1 MCIIE
6 SDPDE
11 TRKEKL
17 MTKRVG
23 ILTAGSD
30 CPGLNAAIR
39 GFGKAARNTYNMTL
53 VGFRDGF
60 RGLMANN
67 TIDLEGDALSNV
79 LTAGGTILGTSRDM
93 PFEVEEGG
101 KSVDMTA
108 QAVQVYRK
116 QKLHALV
123 CIGGR
128 ETQKAAFYL
137 EKAGVNVITLPKSAD
152 NDVALTDTTIGFD
165 TARDTAA
172 EAIDRLHSTANSNHR
187 IIVVEIM
194 GREVG
199 WLTLGAGVAA
209 GADVIL
215 IPEIPYDIEKIS
227 QAILDRNK
235 AGKMFSIVAVA
246 EGANSA
252 ELVAFF
258 ERSMKINRQ
267 VHAGTSLETGE
278 ERMTQLKKKYTGQTL
293 LLANQ
298 LEEATGLE
306 SRITILGYLLRGG
319 TPTAGDRLLATYLGT
334 QAADLVNAGKFGVM
348 VGYRH
353 GEAVSVPFEEV
364 VDREKP
370 VPLDHPWIVSARH
383 VGTVFGD

>member
-1 MCIIE
+1 
-6 SDPDE
+6 
-11 TRKEKL
+11 

-39 GFGKAARNTYNMTL
+39 GFGKAARSTYNLTL

-60 RGLMANN
+60 RGLMANH
-67 TIDLEGDALSNV
+67 TIDLEADALSNI
-79 LTAGGTILGTSRDM
+79 LTAGGTILGTSRDV
-93 PFEVEEGG
+93 PFETVEDG
-101 KSVDMTA
+101 KIIDRTD
-108 QAVQVYRK
+108 QAAQVYRK
-116 QKLHALV
+116 QKLDALV

-128 ETQKAAFYL
+128 ETQRAAL
-137 EKAGVNVITLPKSAD
+137 RLKQAGINVITLPKSAD
-152 NDVALTDTTIGFD
+152 NDVARTDTTIGFD
-165 TARDTAA
+165 TAKDTAA

-199 WLTLGAGVAA
+199 WLTLGAGIAA

-215 IPEIPYDIEKIS
+215 IPEIPYDIEKVS
-227 QAILDRNK
+227 QAILDRNQ

-246 EGANSA
+246 EGATSA
-252 ELVAFF
+252 ELEAFF

-267 VHAGTSLETGE
+267 VHAGESLENGE
-278 ERMTQLKKKYTGQTL
+278 ARMTQLKKKYTGQTL

-319 TPTAGDRLLATYLGT
+319 TPTASDRVLATHLGT
-334 QAADLVNAGKFGVM
+334 RAADLVKAGEFGMM
-348 VGYRH
+348 VGFH
-353 GEAVSVPFEEV
+353 QGQTVSIPLEEV
-364 VDREKP
+364 ADQEKP
-370 VPLDHPWIVSARH
+370 VPLDHPWILGARH
-383 VGTVFGD
+383 VGTMLGD